1 MELGLDP
8 GSKKTGVSVFRVDG
22 EGARHGLCSFELEHR
37 GQHIRKKMGQ
47 RAGYRRRRRTVNLRY
62 RKPRF
67 DNRTKPKGWL
77 APSLR
82 HRVDN
87 TMSMVTRLRRWAPV
101 VGVHQELVRFDTQ
114 QMENPEVAGVEYQQ
128 GTLVGFE
135 VREYLLEKWERRCA
149 YCGAEGVPL
158 NLDHITPKSKGGTNR
173 VSNLALACV
182 PCNQEKDNSEL
193 TGWLVQRF
201 GEEEGHRVAGRVL
214 AAAKAPLK
222 DAAAVNSTRWALFE
236 ALRATGLPVSTGSGG
251 KTKWNRTR
259 CSLSKS
265 HALDALCVGD
275 TPGVVSYPAG
285 VTLAKAT
292 GRGTYARTRPDA
304 YGFPRLYL
312 PRTKAVHG
320 FQTGDLVRAVV
331 PTGKHQGTHVGRV
344 AVRSSGSFNIKTKG
358 VTVQGI
364 SYRHCTLLQR
374 GDGWEYGHREEVR
387 ASGPSGAIPLR
398 AEAVGFSSHTHS

>member
-1 MELGLDP
+1 ANCG
-8 GSKKTGVSVFRVDG
+8 RN
-22 EGARHGLCSFELEHR
+22 ARHGSRYCRPCGGARDFADN
-37 GQHIRKKMGQ
+37 GQ
-47 RAGYRRRRRTVNLRY
+47 RRTR
-62 RKPRF
+62 
-67 DNRTKPKGWL
+67 L

-87 TMSMVTRLRRWAPV
+87 TMSMLTRLSRWAPV
-101 VGVHQELVRFDTQ
+101 MGVHLELVRFDTQ
-114 QMENPEVAGVEYQQ
+114 QMEDPEVSGVEYQQ

-182 PCNQEKDNSEL
+182 PCNQEKDNREL
-193 TGWLVQRF
+193 TGWLVQWF
-201 GEEEGHRVAGRVL
+201 GEEEGHRVSSRVL
-214 AAAKAPLK
+214 ATAKAPLK
-222 DAAAVNSTRWALFE
+222 DAAAVNSTRWALHQ
-236 ALRATGLPVSTGSGG
+236 ALKSTGLPVRTGSGG
-251 KTKWNRTR
+251 ETKWNRTR
-259 CSLSKS
+259 CSLGKS

-275 TPGVVSYPAG
+275 TPGVVSYPAT

-292 GRGTYARTRPDA
+292 GRGSYSRTRPDA

-312 PRTKAVHG
+312 PRTKVHHG
-320 FQTGDLVRAVV
+320 FSTGDLVRAVV
-331 PTGKHQGTHVGRV
+331 PKGKHQGTHVGRV

-358 VTVQGI
+358 ATVQGI
-364 SYRHCTLLQR
+364 SHRHCTLLQR

-387 ASGPSGAIPLR
+387 ASGPSGPSGTIPPR
-398 AEAVGFSSHTHS
+398 TRAVGFSSHTDS